1 MGSPQETP
9 GVLEAGELRLPLG
22 ELRFRFS
29 RSSGPGGQ
37 HVNRS
42 ETRVELLFDVLN
54 SPSLTDHQRTRILNR
69 LAGQI
74 DGEGVLHIF
83 SSTTRSQAE
92 NRADAGAPAAV
103 AAGRGAEA
111 AQTPHWHKA
120 HGCQPRAAD
129 VGEAR
134 ALANKTGAPRIAGTP
149 VG

>member
-1 MGSPQETP
+1 
-9 GVLEAGELRLPLG
+9 VLEAGELRLPLA

-54 SPSLTDHQRTRILNR
+54 SPTLTEHQRTRILSR

-74 DGEGVLHIF
+74 DNEGVLHIF

-92 NRADAGAPAAV
+92 NRVDAMRRLQALLAAALKRHKRRIGTRPT
-103 AAGRGAEA
+103 AASRERRMAGKRQRAETKQA
-111 AQTPHWHKA
+111 RHAS
-120 HGCQPRAAD
+120 RARLWD
-129 VGEAR
+129 DES
-134 ALANKTGAPRIAGTP
+134 
-149 VG
+149 